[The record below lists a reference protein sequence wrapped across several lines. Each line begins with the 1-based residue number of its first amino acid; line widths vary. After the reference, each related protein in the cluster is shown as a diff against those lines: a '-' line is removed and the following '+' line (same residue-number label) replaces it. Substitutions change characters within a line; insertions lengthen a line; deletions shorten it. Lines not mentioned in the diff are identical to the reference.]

1 MLAVLNDASSVCNSF
16 PRERLLM
23 QNLIRIS
30 PCSLLINSKYLSVQ
44 VYHKVNVMSHCSIDN
59 EDLLVKQS
67 ATLEFYMYFS
77 EDFFQ

>member
-1 MLAVLNDASSVCNSF
+1 MLAVLNDVSVCNSF

-23 QNLIRIS
+23 QNFIRIS

-44 VYHKVNVMSHCSIDN
+44 VYHNVNVMSHCSIDN

>member
-1 MLAVLNDASSVCNSF
+1 MLAVLNDASVCNSF

-23 QNLIRIS
+23 KNFIRIS
-30 PCSLLINSKYLSVQ
+30 PGSLLINSKYLSVQ
-44 VYHKVNVMSHCSIDN
+44 VYHNVNVMSQCSIDN
-59 EDLLVKQS
+59 KDLLVKQS